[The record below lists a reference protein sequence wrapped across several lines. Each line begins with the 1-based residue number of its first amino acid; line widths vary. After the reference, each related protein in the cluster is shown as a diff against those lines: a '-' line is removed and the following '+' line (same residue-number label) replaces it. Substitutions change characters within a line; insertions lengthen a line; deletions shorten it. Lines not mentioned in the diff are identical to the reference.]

1 MRVSSTSTPDSA
13 ELNAGR
19 TGPGREWGVVVAVT
33 LAAALAP
40 LNSTMVIVGLPKIT
54 EDFDARLASTGWL
67 VTGYLIAVA
76 ALQTPA
82 GKLGDRVGHRRLFLG
97 GLVAFLA
104 TSVAAAAA
112 PNLGALIAFRTGQ
125 GITGAIVFPNGWALL
140 RQTIPTERRARR
152 FGAVGSAIALAAGTG
167 PVVGDAVI
175 ALSSWRGTFLVN
187 IFLVVPALVIGRR
200 CLPAVPAAAGP
211 GPARPP
217 FDVAGTCAWL
227 VLLLGTAGALNVSV
241 RSGRPALLLV
251 VTPLIG
257 AFGVWFVRRELAH
270 PDPVLQPRFFAH
282 RAFTAVNVGI
292 GCQNL
297 AMYVTLLAVPIILE
311 HQPGGPGPG
320 LVLGSLTLVSV
331 VVSPMGGR
339 LADRLGRRTPAVIGL
354 SLSSLT
360 SIPLVVA
367 TDGIPVGL
375 LVLCLGVSGVG
386 LGLSS
391 AAMQTTSLESV
402 PPEDAG
408 VASGVYSTSRYLGSI
423 LGSSILAATADPV
436 GRPIFVMVLVAA
448 VAAAVSVTR
457 IPGSADG

>member
-1 MRVSSTSTPDSA
+1 
-13 ELNAGR
+13 
-19 TGPGREWGVVVAVT
+19 VAVT
-33 LAAALAP
+33 LAIALAP

-54 EDFDARLASTGWL
+54 DDFDAPLSSAGWL

-112 PNLGALIAFRTGQ
+112 PNLAWLIVFRTGQ

-140 RQTIPTERRARR
+140 RQTIPAERRARR
-152 FGAVGSAIALAAGTG
+152 FGAVGSAIALSAGTG
-167 PVVGDAVI
+167 PVLGDAVI

-187 IFLVVPALVIGRR
+187 IVFVVPALLIGRR
-200 CLPAVPAAAGP
+200 YLPPSPPEAARAAG
-211 GPARPP
+211 RRP
-217 FDVAGTCAWL
+217 FDLAGTAAWL
-227 VLLLGTAGALNVSV
+227 ALLLGTAGALNVSV
-241 RSGRPALLLV
+241 RSGRPLLLV
-251 VTPLIG
+251 LI
-257 AFGVWFVRRELAH
+257 APFLVVFGVWFVRRELAH
-270 PDPVLQPRFFAH
+270 PDPVLQPRFFAN
-282 RAFTAVNVGI
+282 RAFAAVNVGI

-311 HQPGGPGPG
+311 RQPGGPGPG
-320 LVLGSLTLVSV
+320 LVLGALTLVSV
-331 VVSPMGGR
+331 VVSPLGGR
-339 LADRLGRRTPAVIGL
+339 LADRLGRRTPAVVGLGL
-354 SLSSLT
+354 SALT
-360 SIPLVVA
+360 SIPLVIA

-375 LVLCLGVSGVG
+375 LVGCLAVSGVG

-423 LGSSILAATADPV
+423 LGSSILAASGDPAS
-436 GRPIFVMVLVAA
+436 RPIFLMVLAAA
-448 VAAAVSVTR
+448 VIAAVSVTR
-457 IPGSADG
+457 IPRHVPAA